1 MASSVMDDL
10 ESAHKHLADA
20 YVSSKNALVLVDRV
34 SPRLGEEVV
43 DCLTVLEETRERV
56 RNASRALEAA

>member
-1 MASSVMDDL
+1 MSTSVMDDL
-10 ESAHKHLADA
+10 ESASKYLADA
-20 YVSSKNALVLVDRV
+20 YVSAKNALVLVDRV

-43 DCLTVLEETRERV
+43 DGLTVLEETRERV

>member
-1 MASSVMDDL
+1 MATSVMDDL
-10 ESAHKHLADA
+10 ESARKYLADA

-34 SPRLGEEVV
+34 SPRLAEEVV
-43 DCLTVLEETRERV
+43 GCLTVLEETRERV

>member
-1 MASSVMDDL
+1 MSTSVVNDL

-20 YVSSKNALVLVDRV
+20 YVSTKNALVLLDRV
-34 SPRLGEEVV
+34 SPRLAEEAI
-43 DCLTVLEETRERV
+43 DAMTVLDEARERV

>member
-1 MASSVMDDL
+1 MATSVMDDL
-10 ESAHKHLADA
+10 ESAHKYLADA

-34 SPRLGEEVV
+34 SPRLAEEVV
-43 DCLTVLEETRERV
+43 DCLTVLEESRERV

>member
-1 MASSVMDDL
+1 MPTSVMDDL
-10 ESAHKHLADA
+10 ESAHKYLADA

-34 SPRLGEEVV
+34 SSRLAEEVV

>member
-1 MASSVMDDL
+1 MDDL
-10 ESAHKHLADA
+10 ESASKYLADA
-20 YVSSKNALVLVDRV
+20 YVSAKNALVLVDRV

-43 DCLTVLEETRERV
+43 DGLTVLEETRERV